1 MLAAHSASKARW
13 LLLSDIHFKVHDLDR
28 IIKTSQWIASLP
40 QRYNIQRAIICG
52 DLLTARSTQP
62 THVLSACYR
71 FLGQLS
77 DQVPHLNVILG
88 NHDLAYRREYTTT
101 ALDALD
107 IHRLSKYVT
116 LHSSISQQVWD
127 GRRVLVLPFR
137 EDQSELTA
145 AVAGLTPQDAADT
158 VGFAHLAIHKAI
170 LQRYVVN
177 QVTGERTPC
186 LAYKGYTGPGGFSPL
201 ARTFTGHFHSRQT
214 IEQPPQDQLR
224 SGNEDPLQGSI
235 TYIGAPLQM
244 TWADLYD
251 DQRGV
256 TLLDPDTLETEVLV
270 NPHAVGFVTAD
281 LDNVLQDR
289 VESAAVSDKHVMLL
303 GERTQVQHV
312 VARDKLLSLGARSV
326 RNWNPIR
333 ASKQSEGPTVHG
345 LGATA
350 LPGEAQIEEPST
362 EKELLPLNAPSEDSR
377 SLDFPQLLESYFA
390 NVPLSKALEDRRM
403 ELIHVGR
410 CLVRKTSNQENGD
423 KLSYTDILDVAKTAG
438 ESSVSVHQKEPET
451 SHIFVAKLRSLS
463 LTNFLGVRETLA
475 IDFHELP
482 LSLTFITGPNGAGK
496 STLLE
501 AIVWCQFGRCIR
513 AGLGVNDVV
522 NDAVGRGCEVTLTF
536 ENGYSIT
543 RYRKHKEHSHRVVV
557 SLRGIPQPQFEKGDS
572 RATQEAIEDLLGTDY
587 DMYVRTVFLGSESAV
602 GFLSST
608 SAQRRDLIE
617 STLGLGE
624 LESQRELT
632 RQMMREID
640 SEQTKLQSKQEGLKQ
655 VMAHIEG
662 ALATLKENH
671 RGTLLQVANIT
682 RTIEQ
687 AQSTQLEAESRREQE
702 RELLSENVTDPEE
715 GPYLAGKVDDVEEH
729 INSVRR
735 YLQSMKTTIRETE
748 IAAIF
753 RRERLVN
760 GQARQEAE
768 YRLSKATSE
777 LDNHR
782 LLKPEA
788 GWWRNLVRQ
797 YRNAL
802 GRARKGLE
810 NSLESH
816 YLTTWTRFVA
826 HVVQYLS
833 KWAVVLENGLGKL
846 ESRAM
851 NNGVAI
857 QWHTKNRQLQAEVS
871 GAKYRYDIATIK
883 WRKAAK
889 TVANRF
895 DIPKRLVHRADRI
908 TADQIQLNR
917 EQYASSVN
925 RLNDLMT
932 EKSGW
937 VNKQSKHQ
945 RQQEDDIRRKQEWE
959 ASQARSDAAFKEK
972 LQDLQRSR
980 ESKQELA
987 AGDSQRI
994 ATEEATHS
1002 NLAAQYAALSVDAD
1016 ERARA
1021 RELFVF
1027 WDTAFSKRQTKD
1039 AATGATTFRAYVLE
1053 QSLGEVNTVATEI
1066 LASLYQDTRHARDTA
1081 EGMLKHLFAAPSND
1095 DEGDES
1101 TASSSPLPSDEDAKK
1116 GKKKKSSSSSSTSS
1130 SSSPRLL
1137 DSTSLGV
1144 TSSLAYA
1151 KRSGGERKRIDLA
1164 LFFALVLVGQGRGA
1178 HRARYL
1184 LVDEVFDSLDPAG
1197 QDAVARWCRYLL
1209 ARVDFVAVVTHSELL
1224 LRRAAAAEGGE
1235 GGGVAVWRAHSG
1247 EGDGFGYGGAVSGT
1261 CGQQVVGSMLLA
1273 PGELLCP

>member
-1 MLAAHSASKARW
+1 MVAQQPMSDEQTIWSHSASKARW

-107 IHRLSKYVT
+107 THRLSKYVT
-116 LHSSISQQVWD
+116 LHSSVSQQVWD

-145 AVAGLTPQDAADT
+145 AVAGLPPQDAADT

-281 LDNVLQDR
+281 LENVLQDR

-410 CLVRKTSNQENGD
+410 CLVGKTSNQENGD

-557 SLRGIPQPQFEKGDS
+557 SLHGIPQPQFEKGDS

-702 RELLSENVTDPEE
+702 RELFSENVTDPEE

-826 HVVQYLS
+826 HVVRYLS

-937 VNKQSKHQ
+937 VNKQTKHQ
-945 RQQEDDIRRKQEWE
+945 RQQEEDTRRKQEWE
-959 ASQARSDAAFKEK
+959 ASQARSDAAFKER

-987 AGDSQRI
+987 AVCGTQRRRRR
-994 ATEEATHS
+994 AGP
-1002 NLAAQYAALSVDAD
+1002 
-1016 ERARA
+1016 RARA
-1021 RELFVF
+1021 LRVLGHGLLEEANQRRCDGRDDLPRLRARAEPRRGQHGGDRDPGEPVPGH
-1027 WDTAFSKRQTKD
+1027 
-1039 AATGATTFRAYVLE
+1039 AARARHGGGHAE
-1053 QSLGEVNTVATEI
+1053 
-1066 LASLYQDTRHARDTA
+1066 ASLRGHHQRRRRRREHR
-1081 EGMLKHLFAAPSND
+1081 LFF
-1095 DEGDES
+1095 
-1101 TASSSPLPSDEDAKK
+1101 PLPSDEDAKK

-1224 LRRAAAAEGGE
+1224 LRRAAAAEGARGE
-1235 GGGVAVWRAHSG
+1235 AGSRFGGRIRGR
-1247 EGDGFGYGGAVSGT
+1247 GDGFGYGG
-1261 CGQQVVGSMLLA
+1261 M
-1273 PGELLCP
+1273 